1 MKNNKLWLLATELT
15 VQKLGIMD
23 DHIDSEEWNLYRDG
37 VYSGL
42 TEMLSL
48 VTPVL
53 NQARSNGQR
62 PQKPDKLREEINNFE
77 DSIGFERTFLTND
90 AVFDKIRGR

>member
-1 MKNNKLWLLATELT
+1 MNNNKLWKLSAELT
-15 VQKLGIMD
+15 IQALGPMD
-23 DHIDSEEWNLYRDG
+23 DHIDSDEWDLYRKG

-48 VTPVL
+48 VTPLL

-62 PQKPDKLREEINNFE
+62 PQKPDKLREEINKFE
-77 DSIGFERTFLTND
+77 DFIGFERTFLTD
-90 AVFDKIRGR
+90 EEVFDKIKSR